1 MNASHGSRFILRS
14 LPGSDPDHRSDAFD
28 QIPCIFRNIGVSALP
43 CFPNYPGIFLQQRK
57 VPTASMRWKS
67 TSCTPWRSR
76 KPLQRR
82 QPRAA
87 VRIPEGSAEKRCA
100 AQAEYLRLAAQAYSP
115 SDAMSQARLC
125 LEGMKKVQRS
135 EVTNSRVETGFCGGR
150 IWSRGWGGSS
160 RFPRHRRPRRVAPC
174 GGVVSPSRRGVPARK
189 SCVAPGLASIPDGS
203 GRAAAAADAVSTA
216 LQAGQAAAAGRVPAR
231 G

>member
-1 MNASHGSRFILRS
+1 LRS

-43 CFPNYPGIFLQQRK
+43 CFPNYPSIFLQQRK
-57 VPTASMRWKS
+57 LIGKVPTDSVWWKS
-67 TSCTPWRSR
+67 TSCAAWQSR
-76 KPLQRR
+76 KPLQRG

-135 EVTNSRVETGFCGGR
+135 RERIGAVETGFLRRTYLVARVG
-150 IWSRGWGGSS
+150 WSF
-160 RFPRHRRPRRVAPC
+160 RFSRHRRPRRVGP
-174 GGVVSPSRRGVPARK
+174 VRRGRFA
-189 SCVAPGLASIPDGS
+189 VATGCACAQKLRCAGS
-203 GRAAAAADAVSTA
+203 GIYS
-216 LQAGQAAAAGRVPAR
+216 
-231 G
+231 